1 MLRLI
6 TDFDGPIMDVSDR
19 YYHVYTLCLAT
30 YQQPDQFIK
39 QLPKA
44 EFWRLKRAQVPEW
57 QIGRL
62 SGLNPEQARAFA
74 GMRARVV
81 HDIPYLVYDRLLP
94 GAIATLEACQ
104 RAGMDLVVM
113 TMRRQR
119 ELNEPLKRYRLD
131 RFFPPTHRYCIS
143 DDYVKTDDVH
153 DKPQLM
159 ARALAEL
166 PPATE
171 TWMVGDT
178 EADIAAAHAH
188 GIRIIAVLSGI
199 RDRTQLAQHHP
210 DYIVN
215 NLQEAVELIQQTRAH
230 PYPTPARL
238 WTTVQPPLPSQ
249 TYRLTQQGTY

>member
-30 YQQPDQFIK
+30 YQQPGQFIK

-74 GMRARVV
+74 GMRARIV
-81 HDIPYLVYDRLLP
+81 HDVAYLAYDRLLP
-94 GAIATLEACQ
+94 GAVATLEACQ
-104 RAGMDLVVM
+104 RAGLDLVVM
-113 TMRRQR
+113 TMRRDR
-119 ELNEPLKRYRLD
+119 ELAAPLKRHRLD
-131 RFFPPTHRYCIS
+131 RFFAPTHRYCIS
-143 DDYVKTDDVH
+143 DHYVKTDDVH
-153 DKPQLM
+153 DKPLLM
-159 ARALAEL
+159 ARALTEL

-178 EADIAAAHAH
+178 EADIAAAQAH
-188 GIRIIAVLSGI
+188 GVKIIAVLSGI
-199 RDRTQLAQHHP
+199 RDRTQLAQHRP

-215 NLQEAVELIQQTRAH
+215 NLQEAFDLIQQTHYRHAPRPVTARH
-230 PYPTPARL
+230 TYPASSR
-238 WTTVQPPLPSQ
+238 Q
-249 TYRLTQQGTY
+249 LTQQGAY

>member
-19 YYHVYTLCLAT
+19 YYHVYTRCLAT

-39 QLPKA
+39 QLSKA

-62 SGLNPEQARAFA
+62 SGLTPEQARAFA
-74 GMRARVV
+74 GMRARIV
-81 HDIPYLVYDRLLP
+81 HDMPYLVHDRLIP
-94 GAIATLEACQ
+94 GAVATLEACQ
-104 RAGMDLVVM
+104 RAGIDLVVM

-119 ELNEPLKRYRLD
+119 ELAEPLKRHRLD
-131 RFFPPTHRYCIS
+131 RFFAPTHRYCIE

-153 DKPQLM
+153 DKPRLM

-166 PPATE
+166 PPVTE

-178 EADIAAAHAH
+178 EADIAAAQAY
-188 GIRIIAVLSGI
+188 GIQIIAVLSGI
-199 RDRTQLAQHHP
+199 RDRTQLAQHNP

-215 NLQEAVELIQQTRAH
+215 NLQAAVELIQQTRDRS
-230 PYPTPARL
+230 Y
-238 WTTVQPPLPSQ
+238 LPSAPVQ
-249 TYRLTQQGTY
+249 TTAPSLYPKRWSSLTQQRAY